1 MHVFLFFKTSIQSL
15 ASPFC
20 HSPLVVLLAGD
31 YYRQHLDWVDR
42 DYEEASN
49 LELVVVLVVNDV
61 LSLLLL
67 MLVVVVPT
75 CFPNT
80 MLRHRSIL

>member
-1 MHVFLFFKTSIQSL
+1 MHFSKTSIQSL

-20 HSPLVVLLAGD
+20 HSSLVVLLAGD

-42 DYEEASN
+42 DYEEALN
-49 LELVVVLVVNDV
+49 LELFVVLVVNDV

-67 MLVVVVPT
+67 LLLLLVVPT

-80 MLRHRSIL
+80 MLRHPSIL

>member
-1 MHVFLFFKTSIQSL
+1 MHLFLFSKTSIQSL

-42 DYEEASN
+42 DYEEALN
-49 LELVVVLVVNDV
+49 LELFVVLVVNDV

-67 MLVVVVPT
+67 LLLVPT

-80 MLRHRSIL
+80 MLRHPSIL